1 MKIVTTL
8 ICLLAIAVGI
18 NIYSS
23 HTERDRLETALSL
36 LDARI
41 SNNTSTLEKVEDY
54 MVDTSMTFED
64 MQYIMMDNI
73 KDVAT
78 ALENHEHAP
87 VYVEVPAVPEVPSV
101 EITTKTEPVE
111 EETLTRIYDE
121 ETQLHVPSFPVEEKT
136 DWVAE
141 QSSCPKANNRLG
153 QFINDVSIR
162 KDYEFVATYD
172 VVNSSIDNIRFDK
185 TLPNNLKFAVSKF
198 IRTFQPSGDKLNCK
212 IIIKVLEN

>member
-1 MKIVTTL
+1 MKIATTL
-8 ICLLAIAVGI
+8 IFILALAVGV

-23 HTERDRLETALSL
+23 HTERDRLETALRL

-41 SNNTSTLEKVEDY
+41 SDNSSKLDEVEEY
-54 MVDTSMTFED
+54 IVDTTVTFEN

-78 ALENHEHAP
+78 ALENHKHEP
-87 VYVEVPAVPEVPSV
+87 VYIEAPEVPAV
-101 EITTKTEPVE
+101 EITTEPEPVVE
-111 EETLTRIYDE
+111 ESILERLYDE
-121 ETQLHVPSFPVEEKT
+121 ETQLHVPSLPVEEET

-141 QSSCPKANNRLG
+141 QSSCPKANNKLG
-153 QFINDVSIR
+153 QFIDDINIR
-162 KDYEFVATYD
+162 KDYKFVATYD

-185 TLPNNLKFAVSKF
+185 TLPNNLKFAVSRF
-198 IRTFQPSGDKLNCK
+198 IRTFQPLGDKVNCK